1 MLARERQCKD
11 CRAGLPDLVVAD
23 LAPTAKL
30 PLLQRLGIEGLC
42 DKIHFLGYVPNSM
55 LPDIYCGAEAFLYP
69 SLRESFGIPMLETMA
84 CETPLLTSNTSAMP
98 EIAGDAACFVDPF
111 SVESMADGICKLHTD
126 VACREEL
133 VQKGRERIKNYS
145 WSETTNF

>member
-1 MLARERQCKD
+1 
-11 CRAGLPDLVVAD
+11 
-23 LAPTAKL
+23 
-30 PLLQRLGIEGLC
+30 
-42 DKIHFLGYVPNSM
+42 M